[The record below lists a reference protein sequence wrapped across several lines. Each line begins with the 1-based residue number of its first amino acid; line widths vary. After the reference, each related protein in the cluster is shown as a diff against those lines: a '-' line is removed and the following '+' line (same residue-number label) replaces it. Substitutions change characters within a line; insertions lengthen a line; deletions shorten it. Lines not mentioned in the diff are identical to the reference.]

1 MERKLCFGGLEFREG
16 KGGEEK
22 VEGTENRL
30 YRRKKDMGK
39 GGRKGGREGG
49 RGRDENERRG
59 RQEGKYRKEERES
72 RKKGPF
78 V

>member
-30 YRRKKDMGK
+30 YRKKKEMGK
-39 GGRKGGREGG
+39 GERKGGREGG
-49 RGRDENERRG
+49 REVGR
-59 RQEGKYRKEERES
+59 EREEG
-72 RKKGPF
+72 REG
-78 V
+78 